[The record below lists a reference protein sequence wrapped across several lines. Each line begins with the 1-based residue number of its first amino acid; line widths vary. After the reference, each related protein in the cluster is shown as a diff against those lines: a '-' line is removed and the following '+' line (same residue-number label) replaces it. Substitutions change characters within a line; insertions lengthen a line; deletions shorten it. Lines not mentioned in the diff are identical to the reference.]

1 MTISHKN
8 GMLCYAPHKE
18 YEMASKAPNPQPDPN
33 YSSPEE
39 CQEMF
44 REFWTSPW
52 EIDVPDYEKEILE
65 QRIADYCEN
74 GVHMTPWEEFEKEL
88 FDMLMK
94 G

>member
-33 YSSPEE
+33 YLSPEE
-39 CQEMF
+39 CRRRFGSFLEAP
-44 REFWTSPW
+44 SPQD
-52 EIDVPDYEKEILE
+52 IPDWHVEILRE
-65 QRIADYCEN
+65 RIADYCEN